1 MSSDLNSTSS
11 KELFAKYDRDR
22 SGFISFDEFALLLSD
37 LGFHFKEAKQ
47 IEYFRLCDQDED
59 GSIDFE
65 EFRLALFVCDENE
78 NKEAFNPGNLLRPRD
93 AFNLFDKDSTGSL
106 DEDEFRVALETLGID
121 IDDETHVN
129 LLLKYDK
136 NNSGVIE
143 YNEFKRVWLTLV
155 NPRKELDHRGIHIP
169 TLTTHNQMVHMLE
182 AVLNKEEERESKAIE
197 KAKEWVLRQK
207 MMKNRKDMF
216 QKAMYRYCLELSA
229 SLDLAGQVYIFG
241 DGTSNHFKDTD
252 IESEESSHTLS
263 EGNGLLRSLWLRK
276 FIEPPC
282 GINVKRSTFDL
293 WGKEPI
299 DIGFTDSSMAVL
311 CSRSKLYSWDSSNQR
326 WNHKELNK
334 WQPKIS
340 SNTIISDSNTQNDVD
355 VKENVFEIDDDEVIK
370 HVLQYFSK
378 WKAPSRNCNFHKH
391 AHSILRSSISREELA
406 QSVELRG
413 MNSDGLTKLELV
425 KLLQIEFKLEHQH
438 LGQESFLELKKIE
451 EDISSL
457 RALHKKKMLKRKLIQ
472 FSNLRKYVKEAISFT
487 QHVNNT
493 VERGD
498 NKVDST
504 KTCISEDVRD
514 EDTSIPK
521 SKWISLD
528 AGTKYVGI
536 ISEQG
541 GLLLLT
547 KSNTNE
553 KDTLDLPI
561 NSELGEKVVNFSCGH
576 SHSAFVTENGELFA
590 WGSSST
596 NKLGIKSM
604 KSSDIFIEKPSKVPI
619 PSVSVTKVSCGPSHT
634 GCVTSHGNVFMW
646 GNNSGYRLGLGD
658 TADRNVPTLAEN
670 ILDHDVY
677 DISCGYCQTMLIT
690 KIEYNID
697 VHNGIQFSKVSGGK
711 LLVAGP
717 STVLGLKF
725 PSFGSYTAFLKDSNQ
740 IEPVAIKQISC
751 GFSHQSAV
759 SIEGE
764 LFTFGDNTGG
774 CCGHPLREKFL
785 SIPTHVKCLFN
796 SILNP
801 LSTKRF
807 KKSIPYCYQAYYE
820 ADLDTI
826 FTIEKIKIW
835 NYLDSN
841 KKSDLGLFPY
851 WIMISQEELPGL
863 EGSLDSALNLSVS
876 KQRFEENVLVTTW
889 NPPIRTRG
897 RYIRLQLEGTSLLEF
912 KKIEIF
918 GTSTLENPIGR
929 VSKAVCGKRLTGVII
944 KATDD
949 ENDIEHSQ
957 ERVNAAK
964 IMKSPDQ
971 YDSMRCILCEACA
984 QCEICKLKETM
995 IKEGLTWEADS
1006 DLIELGKIFL
1016 NSQNY

>member
-1 MSSDLNSTSS
+1 
-11 KELFAKYDRDR
+11 
-22 SGFISFDEFALLLSD
+22 
-37 LGFHFKEAKQ
+37 
-47 IEYFRLCDQDED
+47 
-59 GSIDFE
+59 
-65 EFRLALFVCDENE
+65 
-78 NKEAFNPGNLLRPRD
+78 
-93 AFNLFDKDSTGSL
+93 
-106 DEDEFRVALETLGID
+106 
-121 IDDETHVN
+121 
-129 LLLKYDK
+129 
-136 NNSGVIE
+136 
-143 YNEFKRVWLTLV
+143 
-155 NPRKELDHRGIHIP
+155 
-169 TLTTHNQMVHMLE
+169 MVQMLE

-207 MMKNRKDMF
+207 MMKKRKDIF
-216 QKAMYRYCLELSA
+216 QKAMHRYCLELSA

-241 DGTSNHFKDTD
+241 DGTSNQFKETD
-252 IESEESSHTLS
+252 VEIEESSHNLS

-276 FIEPPC
+276 FIEPPKGKQHGFC

-299 DIGFTDSSMAVL
+299 DIGITDNSMAVL
-311 CSRSKLYSWDSSNQR
+311 CNRSKLFSWDSGDQR
-326 WNHKELNK
+326 WDHKELNS
-334 WQPKIS
+334 WQLQIS
-340 SNTIISDSNTQNDVD
+340 SNTTMPDSNTRNDVD
-355 VKENVFEIDDDEVIK
+355 VKENVLEIDDDEVIK

-378 WKAPSRNCNFHKH
+378 WKAPPRNCNFHKH
-391 AHSILRSSISREELA
+391 AHSILQSSIAREELA
-406 QSVELRG
+406 RSVELRG
-413 MNSDGLTKLELV
+413 VNSDGLTKLELV
-425 KLLQIEFKLEHQH
+425 KLLQIEFKLELQH
-438 LGQESFLELKKIE
+438 LGQDSFLQLKKIE

-472 FSNLRKYVKEAISFT
+472 FSNLRKYVKEAISFN
-487 QHVNNT
+487 HIKYT
-493 VERGD
+493 VECGD
-498 NKVDST
+498 DEVDSS

-514 EDTSIPK
+514 EGISIAR

-536 ISEQG
+536 ISEEG

-547 KSNTNE
+547 KSNGNE
-553 KDTLDLPI
+553 KNTIHLPT
-561 NSELGEKVVNFSCGH
+561 NSQLGEKVVNFSCGH
-576 SHSAFVTENGELFA
+576 SHSAFVTENGEIFA
-590 WGSSST
+590 WGTSST

-604 KSSDIFIEKPSKVPI
+604 KWSDIFIEKPSKVHI
-619 PSVSVTKVSCGPSHT
+619 PSVSVVKVSCGPSHT
-634 GCVTSHGNVFMW
+634 GCVTSHGKVFMW
-646 GNNSGYRLGLGD
+646 GSNSGYRLGLGD

-670 ILDHDVY
+670 ILNHDVH

-690 KIEYNID
+690 KTEHNIN
-697 VHNGIQFSKVSGGK
+697 VHNGIQFSKVSGGT

-717 STVLGLKF
+717 STALGLKF

-740 IEPVAIKQISC
+740 IEPVAIKQISS

-759 SIEGE
+759 SVEGE

-796 SILNP
+796 SNLNP

-807 KKSIPYCYQAYYE
+807 KKSIPFCYQPYYE
-820 ADLDTI
+820 VELETI
-826 FTIEKIKIW
+826 FTIEQIKIW
-835 NYLDSN
+835 NYLDSS
-841 KKSDLGLFPY
+841 KTSDLGLFPY

-863 EGSLDSALNLSVS
+863 EGSLDSALNLSVL

-918 GTSTLENPIGR
+918 GASTLENPIGR

-949 ENDIEHSQ
+949 EKNIKDSQ
-957 ERVNAAK
+957 ERVNAAE

-971 YDSMRCILCEACA
+971 YDSMRCMLCEASA
-984 QCEICKLKETM
+984 QCEICNLKETM
-995 IKEGLTWEADS
+995 IKEGLTWKADS

-1016 NSQNY
+1016 NSQTIDS